1 MEIEKKSKLIKYIS
15 IGVGSF
21 LIIIGL
27 VLVLVYSFIT
37 PNYRI
42 YKHGVDVTN
51 QYSASITNEE
61 YLASVYSTLNS
72 EDESYFIKST
82 IADEFKSLYYVDI
95 YSIYKDNFAS
105 NYEHEVCIYL
115 NLYFEYDETMISSL
129 NDGSEKLVSSPSI
142 YLRSS
147 FLDFKSDN
155 YFLVAPD
162 DYLSID
168 EISLG
173 KLKDDSAISS
183 IPYLNIEYENELK
196 TVDLNNEEKICD
208 FSISR
213 IDLVFFAY

>member
-51 QYSASITNEE
+51 QYRVSSTNEE
-61 YLASVYSTLNS
+61 YLATVYSTLNS
-72 EDESYFIKST
+72 EDESYFAKST

-105 NYEHEVCIYL
+105 NYDHEVCIYL
-115 NLYFEYDETMISSL
+115 NLYFEYDESMISSL
-129 NDGSEKLVSSPSI
+129 NDESETLVSFPSI

-155 YFLVAPD
+155 YPLVAPN

-168 EISLG
+168 EVSLG

-196 TVDLNNEEKICD
+196 TVNLNNEEKVYD